1 MSAKATQK
9 YLDDYKKK
17 VAAEKAK
24 DPKAFAKKYGKKP
37 PVLEKK

>member
-1 MSAKATQK
+1 MADKETQK
-9 YLDDYKKK
+9 YLDEYKKK

-37 PVLEKK
+37 PVIEQK